1 MSIEARIEYVTTDD
15 GVSLACTKFGSGPP
29 VIYQF
34 ANPSSSHFE
43 MELAFE
49 PAIRTYESY
58 AEVATVIRYDARNT
72 GLSTRGVEDVSLE
85 AHIRDLEAVMRHYGI
100 ESAALMFPFLWATVA
115 VTFAGAHPERVTALI
130 LPYPILYRERL
141 PAEEALA
148 DVYAAALRVGPEF
161 YASLRA
167 MTLVGLEAR
176 ENAAW
181 LVRYQIE
188 SADHDDQLRGDA
200 AMRAIDARPAAA
212 AVRALTLIIQRK
224 LPRFNAGTASADMIR
239 EHRAGITRTSALIP
253 GAETALFEGSSIWY
267 SGDDAITAR
276 SVEFLRKVWA
286 AQAAQSASAQA
297 RLPTSPVSGTAVIM
311 FTDIA
316 DSTALTERLGDQRF
330 RDIARALDIGL
341 RDAIRDAGGAL
352 VEGKTLGDG
361 VLATFASGSQ
371 AIDAARRCRAL
382 SAASELGLHI
392 GLHAGDVI
400 REDNNVYGGAV
411 NIAARV
417 CSLSAPGEVLVSDI
431 VRGLAR
437 TSSGVTF
444 ADRGEYDLKGVD
456 DAVRLYE
463 VRWDA

>member
-1 MSIEARIEYVTTDD
+1 MSIDARIEYVTTGD
-15 GVSLACTKFGSGPP
+15 GVSLACTKFGSGPA

-49 PAIRTYESY
+49 PAIRTYEAF
-58 AEVATVIRYDARNT
+58 AEIATVVRYDARNT

-85 AHIRDLEAVMRHYGI
+85 AHVRDLEAVMRHYGI
-100 ESAALMFPFLWATVA
+100 DSAALMFPFLWAPVA
-115 VTFAGAHPERVTALI
+115 VTFAAAHPERVSALI
-130 LPYPILYRERL
+130 LPYPMFHRERQ

-148 DVYAAALRVGPEF
+148 DVFAAALRVGPEF
-161 YASLRA
+161 YASVRTL
-167 MTLVGLEAR
+167 TLVGLDAR

-188 SADHDDQLRGDA
+188 SADHDDHVRGEA
-200 AMRAIDARPAAA
+200 AMRGIDARAAAA
-212 AVRALTLIIQRK
+212 AVRAPTLIIQRK
-224 LPRFNAGTASADMIR
+224 LPRFNAGAASAEMIR
-239 EHRAGITRTSALIP
+239 EHRASITRTSALIP

-267 SGDDAITAR
+267 VGDDAITAR
-276 SVEFLRKVWA
+276 SVDFLRKVWA
-286 AQAAQSASAQA
+286 AQPGPAETRSPA
-297 RLPTSPVSGTAVIM
+297 LTPVSGTAVIM

-330 RDIARALDIGL
+330 RDIARALDAGL

-371 AIDAARRCRAL
+371 AIDAARRCQAL

-437 TSSGVTF
+437 TSSSVTF
-444 ADRGEYDLKGVD
+444 ADRGEYDLKGVAE
-456 DAVRLYE
+456 AVRLYE
-463 VRWDA
+463 VGWRD